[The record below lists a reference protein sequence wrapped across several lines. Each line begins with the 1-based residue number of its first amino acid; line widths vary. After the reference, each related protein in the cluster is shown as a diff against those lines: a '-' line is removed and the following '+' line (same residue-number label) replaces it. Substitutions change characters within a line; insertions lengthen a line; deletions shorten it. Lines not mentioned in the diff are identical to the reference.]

1 MSPRELQ
8 GKFTV
13 ALGRI
18 GGEGSSSGADRH
30 KPIYQRNSK
39 MDDKQAIAEAADA
52 LSALWKVQKG
62 RKG

>member
-13 ALGRI
+13 ALERI
-18 GGEGSSSGADRH
+18 GGDVTSASADRH
-30 KPIYQRNSK
+30 KPIYPRHAP
-39 MDDKQAIAEAADA
+39 MDEKQAITEAANA

-62 RKG
+62 RKA